1 MGKLICK
8 LFIYTYHGCD
18 TNSRIYSIRKGALF
32 NRFWTG
38 KEFEKYVIVFMEG
51 SASTALFV
59 ETGERILVKLFG
71 GRECNT
77 LNELCFTSFI
87 KNLLKVRVC

>member
-1 MGKLICK
+1 
-8 LFIYTYHGCD
+8 
-18 TNSRIYSIRKGALF
+18 
-32 NRFWTG
+32 
-38 KEFEKYVIVFMEG
+38 MEG

-87 KNLLKVRVC
+87 KNLPPTFDAFCFHSFGVYYAVQVW